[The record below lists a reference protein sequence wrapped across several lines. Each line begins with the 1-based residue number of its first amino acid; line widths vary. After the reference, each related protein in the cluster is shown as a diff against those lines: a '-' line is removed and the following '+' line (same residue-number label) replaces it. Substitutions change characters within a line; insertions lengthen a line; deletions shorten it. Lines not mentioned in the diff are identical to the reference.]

1 MKTEQ
6 PLRFSPVKDGLRM
19 GYLLE
24 EDCKE
29 LFVSGEI
36 DDTWD
41 IEILI
46 PDRERVRR
54 ITEKPSTLFN
64 K

>member
-1 MKTEQ
+1 METIKY
-6 PLRFSPVKDGLRM
+6 RPVLDNE
-19 GYLLE
+19 YLFGVIDE
-24 EDCKE
+24 RTCKR
-29 LFVSGEI
+29 LYLAGRI
-36 DDTWD
+36 TDTWD

-46 PDRERVRR
+46 SDRERVEI